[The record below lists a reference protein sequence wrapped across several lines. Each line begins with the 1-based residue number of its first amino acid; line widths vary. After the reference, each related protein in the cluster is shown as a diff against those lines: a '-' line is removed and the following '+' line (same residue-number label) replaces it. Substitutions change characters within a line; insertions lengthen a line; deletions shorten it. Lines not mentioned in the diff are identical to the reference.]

1 MTVEIAHDLVE
12 IHDPDIDPAGIMKVI
27 HQRIEQ
33 RRKEKNYEQRS
44 FPSFGV
50 AACPEEP
57 EDIPFDADLH
67 HYLRLANETFAQVET
82 RQVLASS
89 PATRLPVLGR
99 LWGTIRAEVHNL
111 VLFYVNRSVTHQVT
125 MNRYLVSVLNR
136 MTLQNEEQQR
146 EIERLKS
153 ELASLRQEQEAEK

>member
-1 MTVEIAHDLVE
+1 MSVEIADDLIE
-12 IHDPDIDPAGIMKVI
+12 IHDPEIDPAEIMKLIRERV
-27 HQRIEQ
+27 QQ
-33 RRKEKNYEQRS
+33 RREEKAYDQRT

-57 EDIPFDADLH
+57 KDMPFDPDLYY
-67 HYLRLANETFAQVET
+67 YLRLANEGFAQVET
-82 RQVLASS
+82 SRVLAPS
-89 PATRLPVLGR
+89 PATRIPVLGR

-136 MTLQNEEQQR
+136 MTIQNEQQQR

-153 ELASLRQEQEAEK
+153 ELESLRQEQGAEK